1 MKINQVIV
9 VVLAVLLLSG
19 CGDQVWCGD
28 DGCNSNS
35 SMTSK

>member
-1 MKINQVIV
+1 MKINLVIV
-9 VVLAVLLLSG
+9 IVLGALLLSG

-35 SMTSK
+35 SMKSK